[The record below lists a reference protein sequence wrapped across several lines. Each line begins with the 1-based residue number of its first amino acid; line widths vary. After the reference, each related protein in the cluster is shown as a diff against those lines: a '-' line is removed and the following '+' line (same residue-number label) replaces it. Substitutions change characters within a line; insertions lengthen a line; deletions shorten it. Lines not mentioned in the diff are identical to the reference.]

1 MELLRV
7 ENLSKSFG
15 AITVADKMN
24 LSIAEGD
31 ALGIIGP
38 NGAGKTSLFNLI
50 SGTVTPDAGRIVL
63 LGKDV
68 TALGMENR
76 CRAGLGR
83 TFQIPQ
89 PFAGMTV
96 FENCLVAATAG
107 ARKSERESY
116 DRCAEILRTVH
127 LLGKA
132 NALAGSLTLLERKAL
147 EMARALSSEPRVLL
161 LDEIAG
167 GLTTDEA
174 SELVET
180 IRNVHRQDVAIL
192 WIEHIVHALM
202 AVVNRLVVVNFGVK
216 VMEGDPAEVIESAE
230 VKRIYMGME
239 AA

>member
-1 MELLRV
+1 MELLRI

-15 AITVADKMN
+15 AITVAKKID
-24 LSIAEGD
+24 LTVSQGD

-50 SGTVTPDAGRIVL
+50 SGTLTPDEGRIFL
-63 LGKDV
+63 LGRDV
-68 TALGMENR
+68 TALSMERR

-107 ARKSERESY
+107 GSQSERNSY
-116 DRCAEILRTVH
+116 DGCAEILREMR
-127 LLGKA
+127 LLEKA
-132 NALAGSLTLLERKAL
+132 NVLAGSLTLLERKAL
-147 EMARALSSEPRVLL
+147 EVARALCSQPRVLL

-167 GLTTDEA
+167 GLTPAEA

-180 IRNVHRQDVAIL
+180 IRKVHQRGVAIL

-202 AVVNRLVVVNFGVK
+202 AVVNRLIVLNFGEK
-216 VMEGDPAEVIESAE
+216 VMDGAPAEVMASAE

-239 AA
+239 AV

>member
-15 AITVADKMN
+15 AITVSDKMN

-50 SGTVTPDAGRIVL
+50 SGMVAPDSGRIVL

-68 TALGMENR
+68 TALSMEKR

-83 TFQIPQ
+83 TFQVPQ

-107 ARKSERESY
+107 AKKSEKHSY
-116 DRCAEILRTVH
+116 ERCAEVLRSMH
-127 LLGKA
+127 LLAKA
-132 NALAGSLTLLERKAL
+132 NVPAGSLTLLERKAL
-147 EMARALSSEPRVLL
+147 EMARALCSEPRVLL

-167 GLTTDEA
+167 GLTPAEA

-180 IRNVHRQDVAIL
+180 IRNVHRQGIAIL
-192 WIEHIVHALM
+192 WIEHVVHALM

-216 VMEGDPAEVIESAE
+216 VMEGDPAEAMESAE

>member
-1 MELLRV
+1 MELLRI

-15 AITVADKMN
+15 AITVAESMN
-24 LSIAEGD
+24 LTIAEGD

-50 SGTVTPDAGRIVL
+50 SGTLSPDSGRILL

-68 TALGMENR
+68 TALGMEKR

-107 ARKSERESY
+107 ALKGERQSY
-116 DRCAEILRTVH
+116 DHCAEVLRNMH
-127 LLGKA
+127 LLPKA
-132 NALAGSLTLLERKAL
+132 NVLAGSLTLLERKAL
-147 EMARALSSEPRVLL
+147 EMARALCTEPRVLL

-167 GLTTDEA
+167 GLTPGEA

-180 IRNVHRQDVAIL
+180 IRSVHRQGIAIL

-202 AVVNRLVVVNFGVK
+202 AVVNRLVVMNFGEK
-216 VMEGDPAEVIESAE
+216 VMEGDPAEVMASAE

-239 AA
+239 AV

>member
-15 AITVADKMN
+15 AITVADKVN
-24 LSIAEGD
+24 LAIAEGD

-50 SGTVTPDAGRIVL
+50 SGTVAADSGRIVL

-68 TALGMENR
+68 TGLSMEKR

-89 PFAGMTV
+89 PFAGMTA

-107 ARKSERESY
+107 AKKTERHSY
-116 DRCAEILRTVH
+116 EHCAEVLRGMH
-127 LLGKA
+127 LLAKA
-132 NALAGSLTLLERKAL
+132 NVLAGSLTLLERKAL
-147 EMARALSSEPRVLL
+147 EMARALCSEPRVLL

-167 GLTTDEA
+167 GLTPAEA

-180 IRNVHRQDVAIL
+180 IRNVHRQGVAIV
-192 WIEHIVHALM
+192 WIEHVVHALM
-202 AVVNRLVVVNFGVK
+202 AVVNRLVVVNFGAK
-216 VMEGDPAEVIESAE
+216 VMEGDPAEVMESAE

-239 AA
+239 AV